1 MALARGIEGR
11 VTGKAGAA
19 PAASLLSSSQREEEE
34 GGSEKGIDQGAKW
47 IEPGG

>member
-1 MALARGIEGR
+1 MALTRGIEGR

-19 PAASLLSSSQREEEE
+19 LAASLLSSSRREEEE

-47 IEPGG
+47 IETGG

>member
-19 PAASLLSSSQREEEE
+19 PAASLLSSSRREEE